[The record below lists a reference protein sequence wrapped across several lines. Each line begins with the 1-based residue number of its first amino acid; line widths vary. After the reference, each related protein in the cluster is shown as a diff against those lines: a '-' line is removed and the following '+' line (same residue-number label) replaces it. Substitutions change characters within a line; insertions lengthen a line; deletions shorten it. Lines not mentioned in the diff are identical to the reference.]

1 MCTDIA
7 GISGQLNFLDIQ
19 DFFALG
25 AERQNK
31 ITTVAVVDLA

>member
-7 GISGQLNFLDIQ
+7 GILGQLNFLDIQ

-25 AERQNK
+25 AERQNR
-31 ITTVAVVDLA
+31 ITVAVVDLA